1 MCSMRP
7 ATGARGTGDGSA
19 RLERGIGCPGEAEE
33 TSGDQSRDERFK
45 VEQFVCE
52 PQRRRVG
59 KVVII
64 HRPAPVLYGIQ
75 LANGITSYAYDRD
88 VIPATDAQIERYH
101 EDAQQWASIRGS
113 HRR

>member
-1 MCSMRP
+1 MRA
-7 ATGARGTGDGSA
+7 ATGSRATGSGAGGPQRGSGRPS
-19 RLERGIGCPGEAEE
+19 EAEE
-33 TSGDQSRDERFK
+33 ASGDQPRDERFE

-64 HRPAPVLYGIQ
+64 HRPTPILYGIQ

-88 VIPATDAQIERYH
+88 VIPATDAQIKRFH
-101 EDAQQWASIRGS
+101 EEAQKWASIRGS